1 MDQADLTVKQTRSST
16 ANDSKGKQDPHW
28 YSVRIGKSVRDRIT
42 KYVQTSEDIGSFDY
56 EAVEGYELALK
67 ATIAHLGDTDDKYLT
82 LLEPYFAMAPQ
93 KMDSIRAHLHTEIMA
108 TFEEA
113 VDFFNPIRGTDGS
126 FGKKSS
132 AKVQQVTPS
141 GDG

>member
-1 MDQADLTVKQTRSST
+1 
-16 ANDSKGKQDPHW
+16 
-28 YSVRIGKSVRDRIT
+28 
-42 KYVQTSEDIGSFDY
+42 
-56 EAVEGYELALK
+56 
-67 ATIAHLGDTDDKYLT
+67 
-82 LLEPYFAMAPQ
+82 MAPQ
-93 KMDSIRAHLHTEIMA
+93 KMDSIQAHLHTEIMA